1 VLELRLLLLRL
12 VSACRCGLQ
21 WHREAPLREHVLRQ
35 RRLALRALVAHL
47 QQCNAIRRVPQHPVA
62 RPGNLVQV
70 RRKGCARLVE
80 RRSNIVR
87 AARRRAV
94 LAVRPVSV
102 QVDRLRDSRN
112 VLAAVVGRVAATIKD
127 Q

>member
-1 VLELRLLLLRL
+1 
-12 VSACRCGLQ
+12 
-21 WHREAPLREHVLRQ
+21 
-35 RRLALRALVAHL
+35 
-47 QQCNAIRRVPQHPVA
+47 VA